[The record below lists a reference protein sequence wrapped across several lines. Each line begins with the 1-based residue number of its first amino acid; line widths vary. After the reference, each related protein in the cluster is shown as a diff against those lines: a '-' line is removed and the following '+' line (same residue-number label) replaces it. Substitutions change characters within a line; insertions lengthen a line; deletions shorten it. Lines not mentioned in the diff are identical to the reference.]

1 MVLLAGFIAYVVV
14 LAGFVSFGRF
24 LKDCDDSLFEQLK
37 SAPFSE
43 ERAK

>member
-1 MVLLAGFIAYVVV
+1 MILLAGFIVYVVV

-37 SAPFSE
+37 GAPFNE
-43 ERAK
+43 EHSN

>member
-1 MVLLAGFIAYVVV
+1 MGLFIGVIVYVIV

-37 SAPFSE
+37 AAPFNGKH
-43 ERAK
+43 AN